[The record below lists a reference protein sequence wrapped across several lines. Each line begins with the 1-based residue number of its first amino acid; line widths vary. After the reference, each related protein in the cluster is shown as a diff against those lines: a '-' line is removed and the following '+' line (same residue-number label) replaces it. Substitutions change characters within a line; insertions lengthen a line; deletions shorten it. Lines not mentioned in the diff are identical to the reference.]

1 MFVDQQFFAG
11 IQDTGEGALL
21 TDKALIEAFSNAGSL
36 HGAMV
41 GQSGLDNQRVNR
53 AWVVLNWKLEVLPG
67 TRRPLACETYTV
79 RTWARSYSRAFALR
93 DFEAFDADGNLFARG
108 TSKWSMVSRSDR
120 TMIKLIPEIMECYG
134 LEDRAAFP
142 PDQDKFDRMRIQA
155 APVREVLFPIT
166 KSMIDCNNH
175 VHNSSYLD
183 LVTEALPE
191 GVDQRLFDHL
201 EIAYRHEI
209 MPGSTVRLSY
219 VPLDGEGSAAEE
231 AASASAH
238 FVTIESV
245 PEDGEAPLLH
255 ATALMR

>member
-1 MFVDQQFFAG
+1 
-11 IQDTGEGALL
+11 
-21 TDKALIEAFSNAGSL
+21 
-36 HGAMV
+36 
-41 GQSGLDNQRVNR
+41 
-53 AWVVLNWKLEVLPG
+53 
-67 TRRPLACETYTV
+67 
-79 RTWARSYSRAFALR
+79 
-93 DFEAFDADGNLFARG
+93 
-108 TSKWSMVSRSDR
+108 
-120 TMIKLIPEIMECYG
+120 
-134 LEDRAAFP
+134 
-142 PDQDKFDRMRIQA
+142 
-155 APVREVLFPIT
+155 
-166 KSMIDCNNH
+166 MIDCNNH

-219 VPLDGEGSAAEE
+219 VPLDGEGSATEE